1 MALVRPGMRNLN
13 KITRKVNECHQTT
26 SNVYFVPVSH
36 QSEQN
41 VRTDP
46 PKVLAMMGRFGT
58 GLIHHTI
65 TFSCQGRGGEGGAD
79 STVVLCVGCAPSKA
93 VERRTSPC

>member
-13 KITRKVNECHQTT
+13 KITGKVNECDQTT

-65 TFSCQGRGGEGGAD
+65 TFSCQGRGGEGGAN
-79 STVVLCVGCAPSKA
+79 STVPTVPCVVLSSKQ
-93 VERRTSPC
+93 VQEHS